1 MVLVMKMLLEN
12 KHSENGD
19 YFVIIASFSLA
30 TFIVYRARYKL
41 TGRIAVEIDIGN

>member
-12 KHSENGD
+12 KHLENGD
-19 YFVIIASFSLA
+19 YFVFITWLSLA

-41 TGRIAVEIDIGN
+41 TVRSTVEIVLGN